1 MEEPFPVPTKP
12 LEFIALLVVELST
25 KEGAVFMYVAYDPYL
40 DKLFNL
46 SVEKENN
53 PTNLLKSIYN
63 LADDPMFSQYNTDGF
78 SLILEN
84 QEELSKRI
92 ETILRPING
101 RCIFNKAYNNYLT
114 QPVIKSLRDFLKNRK
129 K

>member
-1 MEEPFPVPTKP
+1 MEESFPVPTKP